1 MFSRVTIG
9 FGLAVLAVSGLAAA
23 IGATPGDTVEIPAI
37 VGALLVVF
45 GWLGRRVSPEQSPR
59 QRSPSLIAIMLAGA
73 LIFSS
78 THGIE
83 LVVDSLQK
91 GTSLSSTGVYRLVM
105 VLAGIAYIV
114 FSAWSDV
121 VEAQRIRRARAAALA
136 AAAPPRG
143 RSGRTGR
150 TRAGRARR

>member
-9 FGLAVLAVSGLAAA
+9 FGLAVVAASLLAVA
-23 IGATPGDTVEIPAI
+23 IGATPGDTATIPEI
-37 VGALLVVF
+37 VGVLLVVF
-45 GWLGRRVSPEQSPR
+45 GWLGRRVSSQQSPR
-59 QRSPSLIAIMLAGA
+59 QRSPSLIAIMLAAA

-83 LVVDSLQK
+83 LVLDALRT
-91 GTSLSSTGVYRLVM
+91 GTPLSSTGVYRFVM

-114 FSAWSDV
+114 FSGWWDV
-121 VEAQRIRRARAAALA
+121 VEAQRVRRARAA

-143 RSGRTGR
+143 RPGRSGR